1 MCVCVFNVSNCRK
14 EFSIYSSQKV
24 FITNCYTKRSATFLY
39 VLLFS
44 IPPAACNS
52 GFRFVLTVRLKAVR
66 EIVYVFLDVRTTHL
80 NVIELGI
87 GLQRAEIV
95 KLNVNDENFNTSS
108 IKFEIY
114 THIKNDMEYYFSVTL
129 FIQNKLG
136 ADEKFH
142 SD

>member
-1 MCVCVFNVSNCRK
+1 
-14 EFSIYSSQKV
+14 
-24 FITNCYTKRSATFLY
+24 
-39 VLLFS
+39 
-44 IPPAACNS
+44 
-52 GFRFVLTVRLKAVR
+52 
-66 EIVYVFLDVRTTHL
+66 LDARTTHL